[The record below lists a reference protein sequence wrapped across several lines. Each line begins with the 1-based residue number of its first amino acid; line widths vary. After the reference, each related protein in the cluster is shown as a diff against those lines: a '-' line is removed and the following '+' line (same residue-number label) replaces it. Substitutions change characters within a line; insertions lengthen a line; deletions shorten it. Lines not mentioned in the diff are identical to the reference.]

1 MARLVDKRAI
11 AELVGVGSRTIT
23 NWCRLGIIPFYRIN
37 SRVVRFDSDE
47 VMNAIERCRQRG
59 G

>member
-23 NWCRLGIIPFYRIN
+23 NWCRLGIIPFLPHQLEF
-37 SRVVRFDSDE
+37 VRFDSDE
-47 VMNAIERCRQRG
+47 VMNA
-59 G
+59 